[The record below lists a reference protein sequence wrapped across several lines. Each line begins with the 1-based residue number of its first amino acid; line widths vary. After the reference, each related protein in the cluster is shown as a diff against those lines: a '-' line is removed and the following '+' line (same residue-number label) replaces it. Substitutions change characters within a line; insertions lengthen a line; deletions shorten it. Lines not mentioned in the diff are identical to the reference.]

1 MKQPRILVTGA
12 SGYIGRQVLRW
23 YADKGLDV
31 HATARTPP
39 CTSGGVTWI
48 AADLLDAAERR
59 HLIEA
64 ARPTHLLH
72 LAWTT
77 AHGVYWTSPQNIDWL
92 AATLDLA
99 RVFGEAGGRRLAG
112 AGTCMEHTIGA
123 GGALGD
129 GPAPERR
136 PLYSV
141 TKYAC
146 RMVLDQLAHDLGLGF
161 AWARVFFSYGEHEH
175 PARLV
180 PSVINNLLAGKA
192 ADCTSGT
199 QLRDFMHVRDV
210 GAALAALLVSECEGS
225 VDLGTGDGVRIA
237 DVVRLVGVLM
247 NKPHLI
253 RLGALPIRPG
263 EPGEMLADGARLRD
277 EVGFVPRYSLEQGL
291 REAIAW
297 WERGPGR

>member
-1 MKQPRILVTGA
+1 MTQPRILVTGA
-12 SGYIGRQVLRW
+12 SGYIGRQVLRCC
-23 YADKGLDV
+23 AVGGIDV

-39 CTSGGVTWI
+39 RTSGGAMWI
-48 AADLLDAAERR
+48 AADLLDADERR
-59 HLIEA
+59 RLIGA
-64 ARPTHLLH
+64 VRPTHLLH

-77 AHGVYWTSPQNIDWL
+77 AHGAYWTSPQNIDWL

-99 RVFGEAGGRRLAG
+99 RVFGQAGGRRLVG

-123 GGALGD
+123 GGALGN

-146 RMVLDQLAHDLGLGF
+146 RLVLGQLAHDLGLGF

-175 PARLV
+175 PARLL
-180 PSVINNLLAGKA
+180 PSVINKILAGKA
-192 ADCTSGT
+192 AGCTSGT

-210 GAALAALLVSECEGS
+210 GAALAALLVSECEGG
-225 VDLGTGDGVRIA
+225 VDIGTGNGVRIA

-247 NKPHLI
+247 DRPDLI
-253 RLGALPIRPG
+253 RLGALPGRPG
-263 EPGEMLADGARLRD
+263 EPAEMLADGARLRD

-291 REAIAW
+291 RETIAW
-297 WERGPGR
+297 WERGLER

>member
-1 MKQPRILVTGA
+1 MIQPRILVTGA
-12 SGYIGRQVLRW
+12 SGYIGRQVRGW
-23 YADKGLDV
+23 CAAQGLDV

-39 CTSGGVTWI
+39 SSAGGATWI

-59 HLIEA
+59 RLMA
-64 ARPTHLLH
+64 AVRPTHLLH

-77 AHGVYWTSPQNIDWL
+77 AHGAYWTSPQNIDWL

-99 RVFGEAGGRRLAG
+99 RLFGETGGRRLVG
-112 AGTCMEHTIGA
+112 VGTCMEHTIGGKASGA
-123 GGALGD
+123 GQT
-129 GPAPERR
+129 PQRR

-141 TKYAC
+141 AKYAC
-146 RMVLDQLAHDLGLGF
+146 RMVLDQLAHDLGLRF

-180 PSVINNLLAGKA
+180 PSVINNLLAGRA

-210 GAALAALLVSECEGS
+210 GAALAALLMSECEGS

-237 DVVRLVGVLM
+237 EVVRLVGTLM
-247 NKPHLI
+247 DKPHLI
-253 RLGALPIRPG
+253 RLGALPGRPG
-263 EPGEMLADGARLRD
+263 EPAEMLADGGRLRD

-291 REAIAW
+291 RETIAW
-297 WERGPGR
+297 WERGRER

>member
-1 MKQPRILVTGA
+1 MTRPRILVTGA

-23 YADKGLDV
+23 CAGEGLDV

-39 CTSGGVTWI
+39 RISSPTSGGVAWI
-48 AADLLDAAERR
+48 AADLLDAAGRR
-59 HLIEA
+59 RLMA
-64 ARPTHLLH
+64 AVRPTHLLH
-72 LAWTT
+72 LAWMT
-77 AHGVYWTSPQNIDWL
+77 AHGAYWTSPQNIDWL

-99 RVFGEAGGRRLAG
+99 RVFGEAGGRRLVG
-112 AGTCMEHTIGA
+112 AGTCMEHTVGA
-123 GGALGD
+123 GGGQA
-129 GPAPERR
+129 AERR

-146 RMVLDQLAHDLGLGF
+146 RMVLDQLARDLGLGF

-180 PSVINNLLAGKA
+180 PSVINSLRAGRA

-210 GAALAALLVSECEGS
+210 GAALAALTMSECEGS

-237 DVVRLVGVLM
+237 DVVRLVGALM
-247 NKPHLI
+247 DKPHLI
-253 RLGALPIRPG
+253 RLGALPGRPG
-263 EPGEMLADGARLRD
+263 EPGEMLADGGRLRD
-277 EVGFVPRYSLEQGL
+277 EVGFVPRYTLEQGL

-297 WERGPGR
+297 WERGPEG